1 MKKLISLLLALVL
14 VFALCACSKKAPA
27 ASTPAPTPAAAA
39 SEPASAP
46 AAASAAVPA
55 PAPASEPEPTPVP
68 AAEPAP
74 ATAFVPEFHFSVTGR
89 DGTVY
94 TENVFAEHPIT
105 ILNAWS
111 VWSDESIAEMATLE
125 KLWENYRDSG
135 LMILSIYPVSATD
148 ADIERLQAQTGASY
162 PFVPYAPAFIEY
174 QSGMIP
180 NSFLVDQTGRVVT
193 HTPDPDV
200 LSDLRYHL
208 DRDLADSLG
217 ERVYVHSMRY
227 EDWEAIVLPY
237 LTK

>member
-14 VFALCACSKKAPA
+14 VFTLCACSKKAPA
-27 ASTPAPTPAAAA
+27 ASAAPAQTPAAAN
-39 SEPASAP
+39 E
-46 AAASAAVPA
+46 PA
-55 PAPASEPEPTPVP
+55 PAPAAEPAPVTASEPDPAPVP

-74 ATAFVPEFHFSVTGR
+74 APPAAAFAPEFSFTVTGR

-94 TENVFAEHPIT
+94 TESVFAEHPVT

-125 KLWENYRDSG
+125 KLWEAYRDSG

-180 NSFLVDQTGRVVT
+180 NSFLVDRTGRVIT

-217 ERVYVHSMRY
+217 ERVYVHSMSY